1 VADVLYGPQKMSTE
15 IVDTWNA
22 VLAKEAKSGFT
33 SLSDQERTIYFV
45 NRFICDFS
53 NGGLIGFLYN
63 LSPEWRLLES
73 FEEEIRRVGCESI
86 AAAIADVRMVFQ
98 NAGELEERKETW
110 SDYLSRLDPS
120 GRLLSLD
127 SMLTGA
133 DEELWGRLEDFT
145 KELNK

>member
-1 VADVLYGPQKMSTE
+1 MSTE

-22 VLAKEAKSGFT
+22 VLANVAKSGVT

-63 LSPEWRLLES
+63 LSPEWRLLGS
-73 FEEEIRRVGCESI
+73 FEEEIRRVGCGSI
-86 AAAIADVRMVFQ
+86 AAVIADVRMVFQ

-127 SMLTGA
+127 SKFTGA